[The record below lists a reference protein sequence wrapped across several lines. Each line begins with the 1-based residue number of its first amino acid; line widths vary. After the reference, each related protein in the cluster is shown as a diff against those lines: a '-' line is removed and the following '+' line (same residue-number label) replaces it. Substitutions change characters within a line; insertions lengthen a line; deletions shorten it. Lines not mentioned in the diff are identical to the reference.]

1 MTMKKNYDSGLL
13 LTRLIIG
20 GTMLFYGIGKITHG
34 VDFIK
39 SLLASER
46 MPSFLAYGVYLG
58 EILAP
63 VLLIVGYKTRL
74 AGILFAVNC
83 LTIILLSQTENILKL
98 NAYGGWAI
106 ELLSIYLVI
115 SISFVLTG
123 GGKYALSTSGKWD

>member
-1 MTMKKNYDSGLL
+1 
-13 LTRLIIG
+13 
-20 GTMLFYGIGKITHG
+20 MLFYGVGKIIHG

-39 SLLASER
+39 GLLAAAG

-58 EILAP
+58 EVVAP
-63 VLLIVGYKTRL
+63 LLLIVGYKTRL
-74 AGILFAVNC
+74 AGIVFAVNC

-98 NAYGGWAI
+98 NAFGGWAV

-115 SISFVLTG
+115 GTSFALTG